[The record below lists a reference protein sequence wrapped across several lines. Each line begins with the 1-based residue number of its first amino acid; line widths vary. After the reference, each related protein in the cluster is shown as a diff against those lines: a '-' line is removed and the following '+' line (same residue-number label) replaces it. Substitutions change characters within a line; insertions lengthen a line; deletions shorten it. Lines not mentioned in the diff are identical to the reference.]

1 MTSNKSFSAYI
12 MKKSIRNWNV
22 VFVGLCVCV
31 KVCLISIETAVNR
44 IFFQK
49 SLPNEQSK
57 PQNQKI
63 NWKI

>member
-1 MTSNKSFSAYI
+1 

-22 VFVGLCVCV
+22 VFVGLCMCV